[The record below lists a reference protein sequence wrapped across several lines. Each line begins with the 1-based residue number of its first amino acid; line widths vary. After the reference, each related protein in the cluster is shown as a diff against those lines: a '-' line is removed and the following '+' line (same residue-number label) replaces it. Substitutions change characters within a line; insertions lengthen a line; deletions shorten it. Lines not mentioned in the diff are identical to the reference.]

1 MKSPVE
7 QHHQTGIQI
16 SLAKAVMYTLVLIAS
31 IQQYLFLSANI
42 ADLGLSDLGIY
53 QIQFNNIIKYNGLNN
68 NTDVGFYGLMLVYG
82 KYLSFE
88 LFVTTCF
95 FIFYAALVNPFYRLS
110 GVPWLTVIL
119 FCILYFYPMYQSLSS
134 LVLRQGMGF
143 AFLMIAGFYFNS
155 HAFFISALKVVIA
168 ALFHLSLLFYLPVI
182 LVSRLISS
190 LKLLVF
196 FWCVVAVMYVLNI
209 PTSFVSLLPG
219 DLAGLVRAFSM
230 IEDDY
235 VLGFKPLF
243 FALSIVPFLLLLIR
257 PYYYYVAADKV
268 MFEIMKI
275 FFISNSAGLLF
286 SGFPYY
292 DRVML
297 FSWILVPLILV
308 NFCGFIF
315 PKQRSDLGVGAK

>member
-1 MKSPVE
+1 ME
-7 QHHQTGIQI
+7 QHQQSGIRI

-31 IQQYLFLSANI
+31 INQYLFVSAHI

-53 QIQFNNIIKYNGLNN
+53 QIQFSNIIKYNGLNN
-68 NTDVGFYGLMLVYG
+68 NTDIGFYGLMLFYG

-88 LFVTTCF
+88 LFVTSCF

-110 GVPWLTVIL
+110 GIPWLAVLL

-134 LVLRQGMGF
+134 LILRQGMGF
-143 AFLMIAGFYFNS
+143 AFLMILGFYFNS
-155 HAFFISALKVVIA
+155 HSLLISSLKVVLA
-168 ALFHLSLLFYLPVI
+168 AFFHLSLLFYLPVI
-182 LVSRLISS
+182 LVNRLISS

-196 FWCVVAVMYVLNI
+196 FWCVVAVLYVLNV
-209 PTSFVSLLPG
+209 PMAFVSLLPA

-235 VLGFKPLF
+235 VVGFKPLF
-243 FALSIVPFLLLLIR
+243 IVLSAIPFLLLLIR
-257 PYYYYVAADKV
+257 PYYYYIAGDKV

-275 FFISNSAGLLF
+275 FFVANSAGLLF

-308 NFCGFIF
+308 NFCGFIY
-315 PKQRSDLGVGAK
+315 PKRRSPVETGVA